1 MMSRVRPSCIKSAIA
16 LLGLC
21 IAAGAAQAA
30 DPAYPTRPVRMV
42 VSFAPGG
49 GVDASARIVAP
60 KLSDSMG
67 QFWVVDNRAGAA
79 GNIASDI
86 VARANPD
93 GQTVLVALDTQLT
106 ANPRLYQ
113 LPFDVEKDLKPV
125 VILAVSDQA
134 IVVNPK
140 VPANTLK
147 DFIALAKQKPGALR
161 HGSAGVGSSNH
172 LAAELFKKVAGVN
185 ILHVPYKG
193 AGPAASAVLSGEI
206 QMNVSSVASLI
217 GFVKSGRLRAL
228 ATTGLKRNKALP
240 DVPTVAES
248 GYPGF
253 EAVQWYALVVP
264 GKTPKYIVKRIYEDT
279 VKALKSA
286 DVQATMDRLGMQE
299 DLSTPEQLRVRIKKE
314 AATWSAII
322 KEAGI
327 RLQ

>member
-1 MMSRVRPSCIKSAIA
+1 MMNRIRPSYVKSAIA
-16 LLGLC
+16 LFGLC
-21 IAAGAAQAA
+21 IAAGVAQAA

-86 VARANPD
+86 VARAIPD

-106 ANPRLYQ
+106 ANPSLYK
-113 LPFDVEKDLKPV
+113 LPFSVEKDLKPV

-140 VPANTLK
+140 VPAKTLK

-172 LAAELFKKVAGVN
+172 LAAELFKKVTGVN

-193 AGPAASAVLSGEI
+193 AGPAAAAVLSGEI

-264 GKTPKYIVKRIYEDT
+264 GKTPKYIVKRIYDDT

-286 DVQATMDRLGMQE
+286 NVQATMDRLGMQQ
-299 DLSTPEQLRVRIKKE
+299 DLSTPEQLRARIRKE
-314 AATWSAII
+314 LAQWSAII

>member
-1 MMSRVRPSCIKSAIA
+1 
-16 LLGLC
+16 
-21 IAAGAAQAA
+21 
-30 DPAYPTRPVRMV
+30 
-42 VSFAPGG
+42 
-49 GVDASARIVAP
+49 
-60 KLSDSMG
+60 MG

-86 VARANPD
+86 VARAIPD

-106 ANPRLYQ
+106 ANPSLYK
-113 LPFDVEKDLKPV
+113 LPFSVEKDLKPV

-140 VPANTLK
+140 VPAKTLK

-172 LAAELFKKVAGVN
+172 LAAELFKKVTGVN

-193 AGPAASAVLSGEI
+193 AGPAAAAVLSGEI

-228 ATTGLKRNKALP
+228 ATTGLQRNKALP

-264 GKTPKYIVKRIYEDT
+264 GKTPKYIVKRIYDDT

-286 DVQATMDRLGMQE
+286 DVQATMDRLGMQQ
-299 DLSTPEQLRVRIKKE
+299 DLSTPEELRARIRKE
-314 AATWSAII
+314 SAQWSAII

-327 RLQ
+327 RL